1 MRNLMLAISYAV
13 LVLIGIGVGGCE
25 TGSYN
30 VRHKYPPADESV
42 RPNSKIPQAGT
53 DFLDD
58 D

>member
-1 MRNLMLAISYAV
+1 MRKLILALSYAG
-13 LVLIGIGVGGCE
+13 LVFVGIGVGGCE
-25 TGSYN
+25 TRSYN
-30 VRHKYPPADESV
+30 VRHDYPPADESV